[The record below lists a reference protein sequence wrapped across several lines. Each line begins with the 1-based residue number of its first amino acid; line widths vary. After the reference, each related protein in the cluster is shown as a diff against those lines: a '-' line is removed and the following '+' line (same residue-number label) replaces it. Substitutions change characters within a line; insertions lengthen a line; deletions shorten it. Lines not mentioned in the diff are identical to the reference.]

1 MHKLLAAVTILAVST
16 AQAGNVLYVD
26 DDAPLGGNGQTWGTA
41 YRFLQDALADA
52 EASGG
57 VVDEIRVGQGSYRPD
72 LDEAGNVTPLDTLA
86 TFRLVGGVMVA
97 GGYAGLGQADPGAR
111 DIAVY
116 ETTLT
121 GDLDGDGTTDG
132 GNSRHIVTAEDAP
145 GQRHINGFTITL
157 GRAGN
162 DGGGALLHEGGNVL
176 IRHCRLVGHHGGTG
190 GVVIRTNGG
199 TLQLLDSEIGDSD
212 GIGDGI
218 GLSVHDSHAIIERCD
233 FFNNLPTGAS
243 LDGGAIW
250 VKPGTLEASDCTF
263 TGNEAGG
270 DGGAIYADD
279 AVVTLTRCDFT
290 DQDANHNG
298 GAIYIHQDSTL
309 VLDECSFT
317 SNHADY
323 GAAVYALSHSFVEAN
338 GCTFTDNSSTV
349 GSGGAIFSYNTV
361 LCDSTFTGNFCAD
374 NGGAV
379 WMGHGSVTGC
389 TFTANRNF
397 DWGGALAIEGATVGP
412 SVVTVADCVFTDMDG
427 GTHGGALMFR
437 GNNITATV
445 VGCLFENNEA
455 VRGGA
460 IYSAA
465 GPTNKLTVIDSVMR
479 NNFAN
484 IEGGAVHAETNPFEM
499 INCLITG
506 NELSTGEGGA
516 VWLLDT
522 EARIVNCTIVAN
534 AAETTGGVLH
544 SSNTG
549 TSLELVN
556 SIVWANVDNTG
567 VGESVQVSNLAG
579 GIEVNYCDVMNF
591 ASLPGVGSF
600 SADPLFENALAGDFR
615 LGALSPCID
624 AGDNDAVPTGVDSD
638 LQGLPRFIEIPETP
652 DTGNGTLPIVDM
664 GAYESLGGGCLAV
677 TSQEVVCHADGTTFT
692 VNVEGLNACTGGT
705 TQVTFTASGG
715 AVGEE
720 LCFTAL
726 VNDGG
731 FCCSTEICVTIPDC
745 TPAALP
751 SDLDG
756 DGIVGMVD
764 FLALLAAWGSC
775 SDCGTCPADFDGDC
789 TVGILDLLILLG
801 NWTA

>member
-1 MHKLLAAVTILAVST
+1 MKKLLAAVTVLAVST
-16 AQAGNVLYVD
+16 AQADTIYVD
-26 DDAPLGGNGQTWGTA
+26 DDAPLGGDGMSWNGA
-41 YRFLQDALADA
+41 YRYLQDALADA

-72 LDEAGNVTPLDTLA
+72 LDEAGNVTPLDTFA

-111 DIAVY
+111 DIALY

-145 GQRHINGFTITL
+145 GQRTINGFTITL

-162 DGGGALLHEGGNVL
+162 DGGGAMLHEGGIVH
-176 IRHCRLVGHHGGTG
+176 IQHCRLVGHHGGTG

-218 GLSVHDSHAIIERCD
+218 GLSVHDSHAIVERCV

-263 TGNEAGG
+263 TGNEVGG

-279 AVVTLTRCDFT
+279 AEVTLTRCDFT
-290 DQDANHNG
+290 DQDSNHNG

-309 VLDECSFT
+309 VLEECSFT

-323 GAAVYALSHSFVEAN
+323 GAAVYALSHSFVEAS

-374 NGGAV
+374 NGGAL
-379 WMGHGSVTGC
+379 WIANGSITRC
-389 TFTANRNF
+389 TFIGNDSF
-397 DWGGALAIEGATVGP
+397 DFGGAVSLEAGATINGELIPVTDCTFIGNNCGQNGGALAFTSGP
-412 SVVTVADCVFTDMDG
+412 EAIVERCRFESNFANFR
-427 GTHGGALMFR
+427 GGALYASAPTESLLRIRDCTFVDNSTFVEA
-437 GNNITATV
+437 GALYLNNTTQIFNSVIAQNAADLQIGGGVMVLDGDVQIT
-445 VGCLFENNEA
+445 
-455 VRGGA
+455 
-460 IYSAA
+460 
-465 GPTNKLTVIDSVMR
+465 
-479 NNFAN
+479 
-484 IEGGAVHAETNPFEM
+484 
-499 INCLITG
+499 
-506 NELSTGEGGA
+506 
-516 VWLLDT
+516 
-522 EARIVNCTIVAN
+522 NCTISGNSAV
-534 AAETTGGVLH
+534 TTGGIYHAPPAGTALTLTNCILWGNSDATGEVE
-544 SSNTG
+544 SSQLTSSGPLSVDYTAIMGLTG
-549 TSLELVN
+549 GLG
-556 SIVWANVDNTG
+556 G
-567 VGESVQVSNLAG
+567 VGNIGGDPQFVDPDNGDLRLA
-579 GIEVNYCDVMNF
+579 
-591 ASLPGVGSF
+591 AGS
-600 SADPLFENALAGDFR
+600 A
-615 LGALSPCID
+615 CID
-624 AGDNDAVPTGVDSD
+624 AADNAAVPAGVTTD
-638 LQGLPRFIEIPETP
+638 LDGNPRFLDVPETP
-652 DTGNGTLPIVDM
+652 DTGSGEHPIVDM

-677 TSQEVVCHADGTTFT
+677 TSQEIVCHADGTTFT
-692 VNVEGLNACTGGT
+692 VNIDGINACTGGL

-715 AVGEE
+715 AVGQE
-720 LCFTAL
+720 LCFFTAIG
-726 VNDGG
+726 DGS
-731 FCCSTEICVTIPDC
+731 FCCFTQMCVTIPDC
-745 TPAALP
+745 TPTALP

-764 FLALLAAWGSC
+764 FLALLSAWGSC

-789 TVGILDLLILLG
+789 SVGILDLLILLG

>member
-1 MHKLLAAVTILAVST
+1 MKNLICAVTVLAVST
-16 AQAGNVLYVD
+16 AQADTIYVD
-26 DDAPLGGNGQTWGTA
+26 DDAPLGGDGMSWNGA
-41 YRFLQDALADA
+41 YRYLQDALADA

-72 LDEAGNVTPLDTLA
+72 LDEAGNVTPLDTFA

-111 DIAVY
+111 DIALY

-145 GQRHINGFTITL
+145 GQRTINGFTITL

-162 DGGGALLHEGGNVL
+162 DGGGALLHEGGIVL

-218 GLSVHDSHAIIERCD
+218 GLSVHDSHAIVERCV

-263 TGNEAGG
+263 TGNEVGG

-279 AVVTLTRCDFT
+279 AEVTLTRCDFT
-290 DQDANHNG
+290 DQDSNGNG

-309 VLDECSFT
+309 VLEECSFT

-323 GAAVYALSHSFVEAN
+323 GAAVYALSHSFVEAS

-374 NGGAV
+374 NGGAL
-379 WMGHGSVTGC
+379 WIANGSITRC
-389 TFTANRNF
+389 TFIGNDSF
-397 DWGGALAIEGATVGP
+397 DFGGAVSLEAGATINGELIPVTDCTFIGNNCGQNGGALSFTSGPEAIVERCRFEA
-412 SVVTVADCVFTDMDG
+412 
-427 GTHGGALMFR
+427 
-437 GNNITATV
+437 NTAN
-445 VGCLFENNEA
+445 F
-455 VRGGA
+455 RGGA
-460 IYSAA
+460 IYGLGETESQLRILDCTILGNSTIVEAGALYINTTTEIVNTVIAENSADLEVGGGVLIRDA
-465 GPTNKLTVIDSVMR
+465 DVQIVNSTIYGNSAVTTGGIHHAPSADSTLTVTNCILWGNSD
-479 NNFAN
+479 A
-484 IEGGAVHAETNPFEM
+484 GG
-499 INCLITG
+499 TG
-506 NELSTGEGGA
+506 ESSQLASTGEL
-516 VWLLDT
+516 V
-522 EARIVNCTIVAN
+522 VNHTAIMGL
-534 AAETTGGVLH
+534 TGGLGG
-544 SSNTG
+544 TG
-549 TSLELVN
+549 N
-556 SIVWANVDNTG
+556 ID
-567 VGESVQVSNLAG
+567 
-579 GIEVNYCDVMNF
+579 
-591 ASLPGVGSF
+591 
-600 SADPLFENALAGDFR
+600 ADPLFADPDNGDYRLSAG
-615 LGALSPCID
+615 SPCID
-624 AGDNDAVPTGVDSD
+624 AGDNTAVPEDITTD
-638 LQGLPRFIEIPETP
+638 LDGNPRFLEIPETP

-677 TSQEVVCHADGTTFT
+677 ISQEVVCHADGTTFT
-692 VNVEGLNACTGGT
+692 VNIEGLNACTGGT

-745 TPAALP
+745 SPDC
-751 SDLDG
+751 DLNG
-756 DGIVGMVD
+756 DGVVGIVD
-764 FLALLAAWGSC
+764 WLALLGAWGSC

-789 TVGILDLLILLG
+789 SVGILDMLILLG
-801 NWTA
+801 NWG